1 VFVSFL
7 PEVRYMGKINW
18 GRVVLGGL
26 LAGVVL
32 NIVDWLTYGVW
43 LKPDMEAAMT
53 ALGKQAGAMDS
64 AIPLWIALDFVSGIG
79 LLWVYAAI
87 RPRFGPGV
95 KTALIAGLA
104 VWFFVGLLHAI
115 GESPMGFMPQRLIMM
130 GTCVALI
137 ALPVATTV
145 GAYVYK
151 EV

>member
-1 VFVSFL
+1 
-7 PEVRYMGKINW
+7 MGRINW

-43 LKPDMEAAMT
+43 LKPDLAAAMQT
-53 ALGKQAGAMDS
+53 LGKQPGAMDS
-64 AIPLWIALDFVSGIG
+64 AVPLWVALDFVYGIG

-87 RPRFGPGV
+87 RPRFGAGP
-95 KTALIAGLA
+95 KTAVIAGVA

-115 GESPMGFMPQRLIMM
+115 GEAPMGFMPQRVMMIGTIVNLIELA
-130 GTCVALI
+130 VAG
-137 ALPVATTV
+137 PV

-151 EV
+151 EM